1 MTQSVSA
8 AEEHVHKPPLAPL
21 LTVQSHTHGT
31 THHVAVAGELD
42 LSSVAE
48 VRRVTEAALRGRPE
62 TLLLD
67 LGELTFCDSSGIHLV
82 IDTDK
87 RASAQ
92 GIRFRVIAPYG
103 SARRTFEIC
112 QIADTVNFV
121 TGEAAAPDA

>member
-1 MTQSVSA
+1 MMQSASA
-8 AEEHVHKPPLAPL
+8 GEQVHKPPSTPL

-31 THHVAVAGELD
+31 THQIAVAGELD
-42 LSSVAE
+42 VSSVAE
-48 VRRVTEAALRGRPE
+48 VRRVTERALNGNPE

-87 RASAQ
+87 RAKAQ
-92 GIRFRVIAPYG
+92 GIRLRVIAPLG

-112 QIADTVNFV
+112 QISDRVTFV
-121 TGEAAAPDA
+121 TGEAAAAG